1 MSLWLTGGVAVGYA
15 TAVVALHRG
24 NVWRLRRQAG
34 GFQALWRQDWDAL
47 LAGIA
52 VESGPSAR
60 ADALAALR
68 SGASVQAHAL
78 EAAGF
83 GGAELR
89 WLGLLG
95 DLSGRGA
102 QVLATLEATPPT
114 TAAEAYLREHLTLRH
129 RVNPV
134 SLEVVVFACKRRLGQ
149 ALERFGEQPALFAAR
164 ALASSLVGFNGA
176 VIDDLARAV
185 YFSRE
190 APFYVRLVADLP
202 FIEEARPSLWAACQQ
217 RLSASAE

>member
-1 MSLWLTGGVAVGYA
+1 MSLWLTGGVALGYA

-34 GFQALWRQDWDAL
+34 GFEPLWRKDWDTL
-47 LAGIA
+47 LAG
-52 VESGPSAR
+52 VGDGGTQVR
-60 ADALAALR
+60 AELLDALRA
-68 SGASVQAHAL
+68 GASVQAQAI

-83 GGAELR
+83 AGAEAR
-89 WLGLLG
+89 WLALLG
-95 DLSGRGA
+95 QVSGQA
-102 QVLATLEATPPT
+102 SQVLDLLEATPPT
-114 TAAEAYLREHLTLRH
+114 SAAEAYLREHLALER
-129 RVNPV
+129 RVNAL
-134 SLEVVVFACKRRLGQ
+134 SLEVVVFASKRRLGL

-164 ALASSLVGFNGA
+164 ALASSLVGFSGA

-190 APFYVRLVADLP
+190 APFYVQLVADLP

-217 RLSASAE
+217 RLSASSE